1 MVPLTSWLR
10 ACPSSAETRY
20 VHPPVDRPAVVSA
33 VEATGS
39 TQLASCA
46 CAGDDLQDEHRQCWN
61 WCSGRCT
68 PAQRS
73 QASQTPLFSPPLL
86 QHTQH
91 RRESSLRS
99 LHPSPK
105 EACVPSGL
113 AFAGAVPSR
122 TGWLLRP
129 VVLIFLWPSSCPPMA
144 ETTVPCGPAHE
155 FATGCGLHHG
165 CAPPMGCGPS
175 HRLRHPPTA
184 AASATGWSLPNV
196 CAPPSSPHQRLR
208 PPHRTHGHH
217 TGTPRLHALLTNPH
231 TRPLR
236 PREEPTRRC

>member
-1 MVPLTSWLR
+1 MCTLR
-10 ACPSSAETRY
+10 WTARLWFQRSKPQGRPSS
-20 VHPPVDRPAVVSA
+20 PPVP
-33 VEATGS
+33 
-39 TQLASCA
+39 TQVTTFARCY
-46 CAGDDLQDEHRQCWN
+46 QDEHRQCWN

-73 QASQTPLFSPPLL
+73 QASQTPLSSPPLL
-86 QHTQH
+86 QHTQQH

-165 CAPPMGCGPS
+165 CAPPMGFGPQ
-175 HRLRHPPTA
+175 PP
-184 AASATGWSLPNV
+184 ATPPANGGSLGHWME
-196 CAPPSSPHQRLR
+196 PP
-208 PPHRTHGHH
+208 
-217 TGTPRLHALLTNPH
+217 
-231 TRPLR
+231 
-236 PREEPTRRC
+236 